1 MTTLSFLR
9 RHFFSIV
16 LLAVFALFNGPAEA
30 KDEHFAPLESLPVQ
44 EGGRRKPFYTFAV
57 ETMQSVTGRATYRD
71 GDAKRSA
78 MEMVFSLWTQP
89 EAWRE
94 KPLILVNYK
103 PLRREVGLEESR
115 KLFSIKEL
123 LDNAAF
129 QAKVAAVAQKQAD
142 PLKPKLDNAET
153 EVRDVN
159 QRLNLAHGLLSGAAF
174 RFVPDT
180 AADGSRWLTPAQAAT
195 AYPGGPGEA
204 IAGSTQKLLQ
214 AFISSDWA
222 QFATE
227 GAALSGALKQ
237 LEGVAPGYTH
247 ASSVMK
253 LETFYQKFHP
263 FRWAWIAYA
272 LAAITLWLTTLAA
285 RGPGYRLAWGFVSIG
300 FALQLFG
307 FVARVVIA
315 GRGPVTN
322 MYESVIWVAFGI
334 IFFAMILEAIYRA
347 RLVFLGATPVA
358 VVALIL
364 ADTQPTV
371 LRPQLDPIAAVL
383 RDNFWLSTHVTSITL
398 SYAAFALALGVGHI
412 IIFKVL
418 WGRKVSS
425 GLYNYLYRSL
435 QIGVLLL
442 AIGTLLGAVWANYS
456 WGRFWD
462 WDPKETWA
470 LIALL
475 GYLALLHGRIA
486 GWWKGFGLA
495 VGSVIA
501 FQAIIM
507 AWYGVNFVLG
517 EGLHSYGFGTGGVG
531 YVATYVA
538 AELLLVIAV
547 LINQKVKPP
556 KAGGRGRSEDAA
568 ELADEADGASV
579 R

>member
-1 MTTLSFLR
+1 MTTSSLLR
-9 RHFFSIV
+9 RYFSIV
-16 LLAVFALFNGPAEA
+16 LLALFALPGALAQAE
-30 KDEHFAPLESLPVQ
+30 ENPFAPLESLPVQ

-71 GDAKRSA
+71 GDTSYSA
-78 MEMVFSLWTQP
+78 MEMVFELWTRP

-94 KPLILVNYK
+94 RPFILVNYK
-103 PLRREVGLEESR
+103 PLRREVGLDEGR

-123 LDNAAF
+123 LDSAAF
-129 QAKVAAVAQKQAD
+129 QAKAAEVAQKQAD
-142 PLKPKLDNAET
+142 PAKPKLTNAET
-153 EVRDVN
+153 EVRDIN
-159 QRLNLAHGLLSGAAF
+159 QRLAIAHGLLSGAAF
-174 RFVPDT
+174 RLVPDP
-180 AADGSRWLTPAQAAT
+180 ADKGGSRWLTPAQAAT
-195 AYPGGPGEA
+195 AYPGGVGEA

-214 AFISSDWA
+214 AFAAKDWTAFAA
-222 QFATE
+222 QGE
-227 GAALSGALKQ
+227 ALSGALGQ
-237 LEGVAPGYTH
+237 LEAVVPGYTH
-247 ASSVMK
+247 ASSVME

-285 RGPGYRLAWGFVSIG
+285 RGTGYRLAWGFVAIG
-300 FALQLFG
+300 AALQLFG
-307 FVARVVIA
+307 FVARVIIA
-315 GRGPVTN
+315 GRAPVTN
-322 MYESVIWVAFGI
+322 MYESVIWVAFGV

-347 RLVFLGATPVA
+347 RIIFLGATPVA

-412 IIFKVL
+412 ILFKVL
-418 WGRKVSS
+418 GGRKISPA
-425 GLYNYLYRSL
+425 LYNYLYRSL

-495 VGSVIA
+495 IGSVVA
-501 FQAIIM
+501 FQSVIM

-538 AELLLVIAV
+538 AELLFVAVVLVR
-547 LINQKVKPP
+547 QKLQSS
-556 KAGGRGRSEDAA
+556 KAENRGKKASAPS
-568 ELADEADGASV
+568 LDEADGASA